1 MNEAPTGVTVRASIL
16 LATYEKPTM
25 DSIATQISTINVP
38 FYGDSLYLISKD
50 NEPYVPMKPVVE
62 SMGLTWQSQHEK
74 LKQRFNSTIT
84 EIVIVAGDG
93 KSREMTCLAFRK
105 FSAWLQTLSPNKV
118 KPEIRDKVIQYQE
131 ECDDV
136 LYEYWT
142 KGQVTNPRK
151 AKKGLPGKITVE
163 QQEAIKQLV
172 LNRGRSVPQE
182 HQAKATITL
191 WSALKTH
198 FGCTYKDIEEDKFT
212 EALFLAARVP
222 LEGEFLGKESKTP
235 NLNLLPINCEILA
248 RIENGVTVSTRLV
261 PQSWYVGSL
270 DDLLQVLERRG
281 VVILHDE
288 EEQRDFVKKRVLQH
302 LN

>member
-1 MNEAPTGVTVRASIL
+1 M
-16 LATYEKPTM
+16 
-25 DSIATQISTINVP
+25 
-38 FYGDSLYLISKD
+38 
-50 NEPYVPMKPVVE
+50 
-62 SMGLTWQSQHEK
+62 
-74 LKQRFNSTIT
+74 
-84 EIVIVAGDG
+84 
-93 KSREMTCLAFRK
+93 
-105 FSAWLQTLSPNKV
+105 
-118 KPEIRDKVIQYQE
+118 
-131 ECDDV
+131 
-136 LYEYWT
+136 
-142 KGQVTNPRK
+142 TNPRK

-212 EALFLAARVP
+212 EALSLAARVP

-261 PQSWYVGSL
+261 PQGWYIGSL